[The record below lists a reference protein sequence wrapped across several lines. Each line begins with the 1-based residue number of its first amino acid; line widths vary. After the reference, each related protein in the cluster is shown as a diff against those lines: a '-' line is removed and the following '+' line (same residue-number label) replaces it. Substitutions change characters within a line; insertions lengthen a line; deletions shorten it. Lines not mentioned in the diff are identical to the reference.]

1 MNRIHIKPT
10 LAAIALFMCTIC
22 MAQYTKDYR
31 RNADAYYAKGDWYTA
46 AQYYEKYLEQ
56 QAKPSSNGYEPY
68 TVQGSN
74 AKKKNDAASARDSR
88 AAIGNN
94 EVAYRIAECYR
105 QLNDHGRAEP
115 YYAKAVAFDKAT
127 YPLAQYHYA
136 VSLRA
141 NAKYAEAEKQFAAF
155 AKSYTA
161 KDAYTEQTKVEL
173 ANLRFIQDEL
183 KKKDI
188 ALYKVSKLGGGAAS
202 AAGANY
208 AASFSDG
215 QLVFTSSRADSS
227 VLTSKN
233 RNPYI
238 NTLYKAASSE
248 GVVGTVSKLELPVA
262 EGFEQGTSSFTADG
276 NRAYITRWKKE
287 NGKNVSSIFMS
298 SKKNGSWSEPV
309 KLGTNVNA
317 DGSSSKQPHVSADG
331 SWLLYSSDRTGGK
344 GKFDLWYAPLN
355 SDGEPG
361 SFQNLG
367 SSINTKGDEEAP
379 FYSVGTKSLVFAS
392 NGMVGMGGFDLYES
406 KGSVPASW
414 GTAANLGY
422 PVNSIKDDSYFA
434 NKGSDRLL
442 QGAVVSTDRSSA
454 CCLELFS
461 VGREYKK
468 YVTGIVTDCKT
479 GTPLA
484 AANVKVKGVTEQA
497 TDAGGR
503 YFFEVK
509 NFAAMQL
516 DASKAEYRDSS
527 FAFNRPVDPMADTLV
542 NAAFCI
548 APVEKVVQDTT
559 LVPDTT
565 TTGGNPEEQVA
576 LFDFAKYSLRPE
588 TAVLLDTLAAILKR
602 ENSLGL
608 EILGYTDAQGTN
620 EYNLKL
626 SQQRADAC
634 RDYLI
639 KQGVAASKLKATGKG
654 ECCPVKPDVVDG
666 KDSPENRQLNRRVEF
681 KVIFY
686 QEIGETNIS
695 QP

>member
-22 MAQYTKDYR
+22 MAQYTKDYK
-31 RNADAYYAKGDWYTA
+31 RNADAYYAKGEWYTA

-56 QAKPSSNGYEPY
+56 QAKPSSSGYEPY

-74 AKKKNDAASARDSR
+74 AKKKTDAASAKDSK
-88 AAIGNN
+88 AAIDNN
-94 EVAYRIAECYR
+94 EVVYRIAECYR
-105 QLNDHGRAEP
+105 QLNDHGKAEP
-115 YYAKAVAFDKAT
+115 YYAKAASFDKGT
-127 YPLAQYHYA
+127 YPLAQYRYA

-141 NAKYAEAEKQFAAF
+141 NAKYAEAEKQFSEF
-155 AKSYTA
+155 AKSHTT

-188 ALYKVSKLGGGAAS
+188 QLYKVSRLGGGAVS
-202 AAGANY
+202 GAGANY
-208 AASFSDG
+208 AASFADG
-215 QLVFTSSRADSS
+215 SIVFTSSRADSS
-227 VLTSKN
+227 VLSSRNK
-233 RNPYI
+233 NPYI
-238 NTLYKAASSE
+238 NTLYKAAASE
-248 GVVGTVSKLELPVA
+248 GVVGTVSKLELPTA

-276 NRAYITRWKKE
+276 NRVYITRWKKE
-287 NGKNVSSIFMS
+287 NGRNVSSVFMS
-298 SKKNGSWSEPV
+298 NKKNGAWGEPI

-317 DGSSSKQPHVSADG
+317 DGHSSKQPYVSADG
-331 SWLLYSSDRTGGK
+331 SWLLYSSDREGGK
-344 GKFDLWYAPLN
+344 GKFDLWYAALN

-361 SFQNLG
+361 SFTNLG

-379 FYSVGTKSLVFAS
+379 FYSVGTGSLVFAS
-392 NGMVGMGGFDLYES
+392 NGMVGMGGLDLYES

-414 GTAANLGY
+414 GTAVNLGY

-442 QGAVVSTDRSSA
+442 QGAVISTDRSSA

-461 VGREYKK
+461 VAKEYRK
-468 YVTGIVTDCKT
+468 YVTGIVNDCRT

-484 AANVKVKGVTEQA
+484 SANLKVKGVIEQA
-497 TDAGGR
+497 TDNGGR

-509 NFAAMQL
+509 SFAPMEL
-516 DASKAEYRDSS
+516 LASKAEYRDSS
-527 FAFNRPVDPMADTLV
+527 FAFNRPMDPMADTLV
-542 NAAFCI
+542 NAVFCI
-548 APVEKVVQDTT
+548 APVEKIVPP
-559 LVPDTT
+559 PDTPVVKVE
-565 TTGGNPEEQVA
+565 PEEQVA

-588 TAVLLDTLAAILKR
+588 TAVLLDTLAAVLKR
-602 ENSLGL
+602 EPSLGL

-681 KVIFY
+681 KVLFIRK
-686 QEIGETNIS
+686 
-695 QP
+695 